1 MQGGLTGRRGGRNS
15 KMLRLRR
22 ILQRR
27 QEERLKKRKPRR
39 ESLKPR
45 KPRRMLKTNRGERL
59 RLRKRRWKTR
69 GR

>member
-1 MQGGLTGRRGGRNS
+1 MQGGLTGRRGGRS
-15 KMLRLRR
+15 LKMLRLRR

-27 QEERLKKRKPRR
+27 QEEMLKKRKPRR

-45 KPRRMLKTNRGERL
+45 KPRRMPKTNRGERL
-59 RLRKRRWKTR
+59 RLKKRLWKTR

>member
-22 ILQRR
+22 ILQGR

-45 KPRRMLKTNRGERL
+45 KPRRMLKTNRGKRL
-59 RLRKRRWKTR
+59 RLRKRRRKTR
-69 GR
+69 G